1 MYKRGCKTDAQ
12 NYHPVSVIGP
22 LANLYTCCL
31 SLSLETQASLHGWH
45 APTQAG
51 LRRHYRLEDLLIPVD
66 YILARAQARKLPL
79 VLCLVDL
86 EKVYDIVPH
95 DRLLHLLDA
104 EYGVGVDMLETI
116 RRILINTRGK
126 VPDG

>member
-1 MYKRGCKTDAQ
+1 M
-12 NYHPVSVIGP
+12 GP
-22 LANLYTCCL
+22 LAKLYACCL
-31 SLSLETQASLHGWH
+31 NLSLETQASLHGWC

-51 LRRHYRLEDLLIPVD
+51 FCRHYRLEDLLVLVD

-86 EKVYDIVPH
+86 EKAFDTIPH
-95 DRLLHLLDA
+95 NRLLHVLDT
-104 EYGVGVDMLETI
+104 EYGVGADMLETI
-116 RRILINTRGK
+116 RHILIKTRGQ

>member
-1 MYKRGCKTDAQ
+1 M
-12 NYHPVSVIGP
+12 SVLGP
-22 LANLYTCCL
+22 LAKLFAYCL
-31 SLSLETQASLHGWH
+31 NHSLETQASLQGWH

-51 LRRHYRLEDLLIPVD
+51 LCRYYRLEDLLIPVD

-79 VLCLVDL
+79 VLCLADL
-86 EKVYDIVPH
+86 EKVFDAVPR

-104 EYGVGVDMLETI
+104 EYGVGVDILETI
-116 RRILINTRGK
+116 RDILINTRGK